1 MVPSFLPTTNE
12 FGLVGWKAKDMTQA
26 WPPPIVATISPGV
39 DLDRILIVSP
49 EEEDE
54 SPTTAVPD
62 DPAVPPPERA
72 AKTFDL
78 QSTTAP
84 LAHPSATKMSV
95 SSME

>member
-49 EEEDE
+49 EEEDK
-54 SPTTAVPD
+54 SPLDSHCFQSISVVWSGFRHCASGR
-62 DPAVPPPERA
+62 PE
-72 AKTFDL
+72 L
-78 QSTTAP
+78 
-84 LAHPSATKMSV
+84 
-95 SSME
+95 